1 MATQMKILP
10 VQQIAFT
17 RAFGEETD
25 KDPAKVTLSYAHADR
40 SQRKVKQNLW

>member
-1 MATQMKILP
+1 MTIMP

-17 RAFGEETD
+17 RAFVKETD
-25 KDPAKVTLSYAHADR
+25 GGPAKVKPSCAHADR